1 MTSNLSEYDIKP
13 AAIERAGNQIYY
25 RWNIHQVEKPANEL
39 QETRTIWQC
48 SEIITDFMPISPN
61 YILKIAATNP
71 FLFSKSEEEI
81 KAMDIT
87 LLENLYN
94 LKRYA
99 RGYKI
104 YSKYFDVEKFED
116 EITCPAVSIDYSLIY
131 DESGILTGEKR
142 VISWYNTDDQPVFTK
157 TSIENY
163 SAKDAAKILKDIR
176 ETRILYLQN
185 PEGEF
190 INEQVR
196 AYITLL
202 FNHYK
207 QEVSDY
213 ILSGSKDFENA
224 INTETDQN
232 ILSILNAQ
240 LPVNAVNPHLVTIK
254 ESILYQITE

>member
-1 MTSNLSEYDIKP
+1 MRSNFSEYDNKP
-13 AAIERAGNQIYY
+13 APVERAGNQIYY
-25 RWNIHQVEKPANEL
+25 RWNIHEVEKPGMDGQNS
-39 QETRTIWQC
+39 TTTWQC
-48 SEIITDFMPISPN
+48 NEIITDNTPDSRD
-61 YILKIAATNP
+61 YILKMETLNP
-71 FLFSKSEEEI
+71 MLFRRSEEEL
-81 KAMDIT
+81 KSVDIT
-87 LLENLYN
+87 LLDGLHN

-104 YSKYFDVEKFED
+104 YSKYFTTPNFED
-116 EITCPAVSIDYSLIY
+116 EITVPAVSIDYSLIY
-131 DESGILTGEKR
+131 DQSGNLTGEKR
-142 VISWYNTDDQPVFTK
+142 IITWYDTNDKAVFTK
-157 TSIENY
+157 TSIESY

-207 QEVSDY
+207 QQVSDY

-224 INTETDQN
+224 INNETDQT
-232 ILSILNAQ
+232 ILAILNAQ
-240 LPVNAVNPHLVTIK
+240 LPVNAVNPQLVTIK
-254 ESILYQITE
+254 QSIMYQITE